1 MFDAFAN
8 ALLATV
14 SIQYIMMQQEN
25 KAILRS
31 ETEVFQTLT
40 SRRNK
45 ELLPHVSRYR
55 AGSVEV
61 NRAVSG
67 PALNILSN
75 IKGCGQ

>member
-1 MFDAFAN
+1 
-8 ALLATV
+8 
-14 SIQYIMMQQEN
+14 MMQQEN

-31 ETEVFQTLT
+31 ETEVSQTLAL
-40 SRRNK
+40 RRNK